1 MRKGVL
7 DIALGLLEKR
17 TLCDS
22 CLGRQFALLGSELE
36 NKERGRSIKTAL
48 VLRGNLLMD
57 SPKRNEGRR
66 ILETL
71 ATNGMF
77 KPAIASLAKSGIEVK
92 ENENECFICGTI
104 MSRVKKIAEKTV
116 HKLEE
121 YEFNTFLVGSKF
133 PARFI
138 EREDQLRS
146 RFNIIWGESIKS
158 EMNREIGKRVLK
170 TLKNENKEVDF
181 SNPEIVVELAISDAQ
196 NIGISV
202 RVNPV
207 FLYGRY
213 RKLLR
218 GIPQT
223 TWLCRECR
231 GRGCDNCGGTGRMYE
246 TSVEELIA
254 KPLLETTGGEST
266 KFHGAGREDID
277 AVMLGSGR
285 PFVIEIK
292 GVKRRFIPL
301 ERLEKRINEF
311 GKGKVDVRSIR
322 WGSREDVRKIKALSR
337 ISKKTYKAII
347 ELEKDV
353 TEEHT
358 KRIEEELKHA
368 TISQRTPNRVAHRR
382 ADKIRLKKIF
392 NIEVHKLEER
402 MIELVIQCQGGLYV
416 KELIDGD
423 HGRTTPNISDILGVK
438 AECKSLDVVDV
449 ESVSEYGT
457 G

>member
-1 MRKGVL
+1 MQKGVL
-7 DIALGLLEKR
+7 DTALGLLTER

-36 NKERGRSIKTAL
+36 NKERGRAIKTAL
-48 VLRGNLLMD
+48 VLQGNLLMD
-57 SPKRNEGRR
+57 GPKKNEGRQ
-66 ILETL
+66 ILEIL
-71 ATNGMF
+71 AINGMF
-77 KPAIASLAKSGIEVK
+77 RPAMASLAKSGIEVDEK
-92 ENENECFICGTI
+92 QNECFICETT
-104 MSRVKKIAEKTV
+104 MSQIKEIAEKTV
-116 HKLEE
+116 QKLGE
-121 YEFNTFLVGSKF
+121 YEFNTFLIGSKF

-158 EMNREIGKRVLK
+158 EMNREIGKTVLK
-170 TLKNENKEVDF
+170 TLKKMKKEVNF
-181 SNPEIVVELAISDAQ
+181 TNPEIVVELIISDAQ
-196 NIGISV
+196 NVDVSV

-254 KPLLETTGGEST
+254 KPLLEITGGEST

-292 GVKRRFIPL
+292 EVKKRFFPL
-301 ERLEKRINEF
+301 EYLEKKINEF
-311 GKGKVDVRSIR
+311 SRGKVDVHGVR
-322 WGSREDVRKIKALSR
+322 WGSKEDARKIKAFSR
-337 ISKKTYKAII
+337 ISRKTYKAVV
-347 ELEKDV
+347 ELEEDV
-353 TEEHT
+353 TEEYT
-358 KRIEEELKHA
+358 KRIEKELTDA

-392 NIEVHKLEER
+392 NIEVHRLEKR

-423 HGRTTPNISDILGVK
+423 GGRTTPNISDILGVR
-438 AECKSLDVVDV
+438 AECKSLDVIDV
-449 ESVSEYGT
+449 ESISEYESG
-457 G
+457 